1 MLSYSR
7 IKKIVFLLMSLTI
20 VLSSEAFCG
29 DIGFFDDFNQGD
41 WRFESLVGSGLSSAD
56 ESDRGGDYYFAGSFE
71 YEWPIYKSRRKV
83 GLRLYPA
90 LIYYQD
96 RNDEGKDNTVFA
108 AAFGVLVRWY
118 PDTNY
123 KGLYWE
129 IGVSPLWNSRLF
141 RRNASHWNA
150 LTEFGVGYKF
160 DSNWHIALKFQH
172 ISNGQTR
179 SPNEGVN
186 AMALCLGYTF

>member
-7 IKKIVFLLMSLTI
+7 ITKVVFLSISLTI
-20 VLSSEAFCG
+20 SLSSKAFCG
-29 DIGFFDDFNQGD
+29 DVGFFDDFKQGN
-41 WRFESLVGSGLSSAD
+41 WRFESLVGSGLSSGGK
-56 ESDRGGDYYFAGSFE
+56 SDRKGDYYFASSLE

-83 GLRLYPA
+83 GLRGYPA

-96 RNDEGKDNTVFA
+96 RNDKGKDDVVFA
-108 AAFGVLVRWY
+108 AAFGVVIRWY
-118 PDTNY
+118 QDIDY
-123 KGLYWE
+123 KGFYWD
-129 IGVSPLWNSRLF
+129 IGISPLWNSRLF
-141 RRNASHWNA
+141 RSNASHWNA

-179 SPNEGVN
+179 YPNEGVN
-186 AMALCLGYTF
+186 AIALCLGYTF

>member
-7 IKKIVFLLMSLTI
+7 ITKVVFLSISLTI
-20 VLSSEAFCG
+20 SLSSKAFCG
-29 DIGFFDDFNQGD
+29 DVGFFDDFKQGN
-41 WRFESLVGSGLSSAD
+41 WRFESLVGSGLSSGGK
-56 ESDRGGDYYFAGSFE
+56 SDRKGDYYFASSLE

-83 GLRLYPA
+83 GLRGYPA

-96 RNDEGKDNTVFA
+96 RNDKGKDDVVFA
-108 AAFGVLVRWY
+108 AAFGVVIRWY
-118 PDTNY
+118 QNIDY
-123 KGLYWE
+123 KGFYWD
-129 IGVSPLWNSRLF
+129 IGISPLWNSRLF